1 MRWIEPE
8 PLPATLPALHDDPL
22 LNELLYRRNIR
33 NREEARE
40 FLDALPRP
48 APNPWLLP
56 NIDQAV
62 SRIQRA
68 ITGRER
74 IAIFGDYDTDGIT
87 ATALLARALSAVL
100 PSPEHLVL
108 RLPARADGYGLNAR
122 AIQEFVA
129 AGASL
134 LIAVDCGSTDA
145 PNIEFAR
152 SQGLDVIVLDHH
164 HIGDRAPAG
173 AIIVSAYLV
182 PDGRYRELSAVG
194 VAYLLVSALAQEGYP
209 VGGRNGEPETELLD
223 LVVLGTIAD
232 IAPLTGVNRL
242 LVRHGLQRIRSG
254 ARPGLDALCRVAN
267 VDPAHLTSMQ
277 VAFRLVPRLNAAGRV
292 ADPHRALD
300 LLLTDD
306 PDIADRIVREIEGFN
321 SERRLRSQAVVD
333 EAIDLITAEP
343 GWEDRRVLVACMPG
357 WPAGVLGLAASRLVD
372 EFGRP
377 VVVLAAD
384 GEMARGSARSVPG
397 INIVEALERCRAL
410 LSGWGG
416 HSQAAGLTVPVAN
429 VPALWETLEV
439 YLAEQ
444 GHPIPL
450 EPRLQIESDLPLE
463 RLTLES
469 AQLIDQLQPFG
480 AGNEPPVLRLRRVQV
495 RGWQRV
501 GQEQE
506 HLRLLLAGPRHTV
519 PAIFFGAAHRVAELQ
534 PAGMLDLAVS
544 LSVDRWNGDTRLNV
558 EVKDYRAAGETSRV
572 LDSA

>member
-1 MRWIEPE
+1 
-8 PLPATLPALHDDPL
+8 LPT
-22 LNELLYRRNIR
+22 R
-33 NREEARE
+33 
-40 FLDALPRP
+40 
-48 APNPWLLP
+48 
-56 NIDQAV
+56 
-62 SRIQRA
+62 
-68 ITGRER
+68 T
-74 IAIFGDYDTDGIT
+74 
-87 ATALLARALSAVL
+87 
-100 PSPEHLVL
+100 
-108 RLPARADGYGLNAR
+108 DGYGLNAR
-122 AIQEFVA
+122 AIEEFVA

-145 PNIEFAR
+145 PNIEIAR
-152 SQGLDVIVLDHH
+152 SRGLDVIVLDHH
-164 HIGDRAPAG
+164 HIGDRAPDG

-209 VGGRNGEPETELLD
+209 VGGRNGEPETGLLD

-254 ARPGLDALCRVAN
+254 ARPGLAALCRVAN
-267 VDPAHLTSMQ
+267 VDPAHLTSMH
-277 VAFRLVPRLNAAGRV
+277 VAYRLVPRLNAAGRV

-306 PDIADRIVREIEGFN
+306 PASADRIVREIEEFN

-333 EAIDLITAEP
+333 EAIGLVTAEP
-343 GWEDRRVLVACMPG
+343 GWEERRVLVACMPD
-357 WPAGVLGLAASRLVD
+357 WPAGVLGPAASRLVD

-377 VVVLAAD
+377 VVVLTTD
-384 GEMARGSARSVPG
+384 GEVARGSARSVPG
-397 INIVEALERCRAL
+397 VNIVEALERCQAL

-416 HSQAAGLTVPVAN
+416 HSQAAGLTVPVNN
-429 VPALWETLEV
+429 VPALWEALEA

-444 GHPIPL
+444 GLTVPL

-480 AGNEPPVLRLRRVQV
+480 AGNEPPVLRLRRVQM
-495 RGWQRV
+495 REWQCV
-501 GQEQE
+501 GQNQE
-506 HLRLLLAGPRHTV
+506 HLRLMLAGPRQIV
-519 PAIFFGAAHRVAELQ
+519 PAIFFGATNRVAELQ
-534 PAGMLDLAVS
+534 RAGMLDLAVS

-558 EVKDYRAAGETSRV
+558 EVKDFRATSETSLLTGRM
-572 LDSA
+572 